1 MRPKL
6 QGLIAA
12 PHTPFRADGS
22 FAPDIVAEQARWLA
36 SSGVVGVFVGGTTG
50 EWPSLTVGERR
61 ELFEAWAAHRGEL
74 LFIAHV
80 GHNCQRDAMEL
91 ARAAVECG
99 AQATSAIAPSFFRPQ
114 SGRECADYYAPIAAA
129 ARDLPFFVYHIP
141 GMTGIRVSPDEQLA
155 ACLAAI
161 PNMAG
166 MKFTD
171 PDLYAYGRCVT
182 KFGDRCD
189 LVWGVDE
196 ILLGALAY
204 GATAA
209 VGSTYNYAAPLYRAM
224 IDAHE
229 RGDRARATE
238 LGLCATQLVEALID
252 AGVLAGGKALMAR
265 RGIDCGPPRPPVA
278 PLTAEQ
284 RERLLDRVDAVDA
297 LADHGAVCHGAE

>member
-99 AQATSAIAPSFFRPQ
+99 AQATSAIAPPPPITIWAIADVSAHQP
-114 SGRECADYYAPIAAA
+114 SG
-129 ARDLPFFVYHIP
+129 
-141 GMTGIRVSPDEQLA
+141 
-155 ACLAAI
+155 
-161 PNMAG
+161 
-166 MKFTD
+166 
-171 PDLYAYGRCVT
+171 
-182 KFGDRCD
+182 
-189 LVWGVDE
+189 
-196 ILLGALAY
+196 
-204 GATAA
+204 
-209 VGSTYNYAAPLYRAM
+209 
-224 IDAHE
+224 
-229 RGDRARATE
+229 
-238 LGLCATQLVEALID
+238 
-252 AGVLAGGKALMAR
+252 
-265 RGIDCGPPRPPVA
+265 
-278 PLTAEQ
+278 
-284 RERLLDRVDAVDA
+284 
-297 LADHGAVCHGAE
+297 